1 MPSKTVKSLISTSI
15 VRYDNQMPGAMIKK
29 KGQEACRHD
38 LMERGKKLIEEIVTD
53 AQAKKEYN
61 NNFDDRKERMTEA
74 VQKKGEWL
82 SEEDMAELLA
92 GFDFVDESSSES
104 SSESDNDEQPAKRQ
118 RVAEEQP
125 ETAVPEAAS
134 VDPENDPVDSETV
147 VAEPAPERRDFQ
159 VDDGTIEAINKIMD
173 FNRNKLQLDYVLK
186 NRPTGDFPEIWHVLS
201 TACEHIYLALN
212 SDSPDDQQVNQ
223 LKSFVKREVDV
234 LLGWEKHDAIDV
246 QEQPVHDTFTVD
258 FEELDKI
265 AANISDEVCVE
276 D

>member
-1 MPSKTVKSLISTSI
+1 MRTYIKCLRSIATACLRFPPLRFCTPTHLLAMPPKAVKSLISTSI

-125 ETAVPEAAS
+125 EAAVPEAAS
-134 VDPENDPVDSETV
+134 VDPENDPVDSQTV

-159 VDDGTIEAINKIMD
+159 VDVSYIEAINKITD
-173 FNRNKLQLDYVLK
+173 FNSNKRQLDYVLK
-186 NRPTGDFPEIWHVLS
+186 KQAHWRLPRKLARFVHSMRTHLS
-201 TACEHIYLALN
+201 GAE
-212 SDSPDDQQVNQ
+212 
-223 LKSFVKREVDV
+223 
-234 LLGWEKHDAIDV
+234 LG
-246 QEQPVHDTFTVD
+246 F
-258 FEELDKI
+258 
-265 AANISDEVCVE
+265 S
-276 D
+276 